1 MQTAPETNNDESK
14 NSLSCNN
21 DWKRI
26 YDNHHHQKNKNS

>member
-26 YDNHHHQKNKNS
+26 YDNHHQKNKNS